1 MRRPS
6 LVVRSLAR
14 AQRGVAAIEFA
25 LVFLLFVSIL
35 YGVAS
40 LGAVFYTQQ
49 VLARAAEDGAR
60 AVSLLGATPVTAND
74 GRINTVVLTSLASSL
89 IAPSSVG
96 TSQAARSSWVA
107 NPSNVSVT
115 VDTAC
120 GGVSGCVKVTVAYQ
134 YANNRI
140 LPVLPL
146 ISWAPS
152 TLTAFAVAPK

>member
-1 MRRPS
+1 M
-6 LVVRSLAR
+6 AR

-25 LVFLLFVSIL
+25 LVFLLFVAIL

-60 AVSLLGATPVTAND
+60 AVSLLGTTPVTAND
-74 GRINTVVLTSLASSL
+74 NRIITVVRTSLANSL
-89 IAPSSVG
+89 IAPSAVG
-96 TSQAARSSWVA
+96 TTQAARSTWLS
-107 NPSNVSVT
+107 NPSNVTVT

-120 GGVSGCVKVTVAYQ
+120 AGVSGCVKVTVAYQ

-146 ISWAPS
+146 ISWVPG